1 MNDMNAMNDEQNPE
15 TLTRILERYAISYEV
30 RGESSVL
37 RDHTVRQVGYLVDLY
52 GSDGSPLAAGD
63 ERCQEIFRG
72 LSKIARGIL
81 PPEGED
87 CCVSIEG
94 FHPQLHFGVG
104 GNRHGSVRLEMQ
116 VRHRHEI
123 DRPVDAGEAQAL
135 KALLARLE
143 ALVGRGGRRSRGK
156 AGAPA
161 ATPTG

>member
-1 MNDMNAMNDEQNPE
+1 MSDMNDEQGPE
-15 TLTRILERYAISYEV
+15 ITRILERYAISYEV
-30 RGESSVL
+30 RTQWSVL
-37 RDHTVRQVGYLVDLY
+37 RDHTLRQVGYLVDLY
-52 GSDGSPLAAGD
+52 GSDGSRLAAGD

-81 PPEGED
+81 PPDEGD
-87 CCVSIEG
+87 CCISIEG
-94 FHPQLHFGVG
+94 FHPQLHLGVG
-104 GNRHGSVRLEMQ
+104 GNGHGSVRLEMH

-143 ALVGRGGRRSRGK
+143 ALVGRGGRRSRAK
-156 AGAPA
+156 TGAAP